1 MQRLLVPVPPESS
14 GSFQAASGTASIS
27 VVLLANEA
35 CSHPPPLPGSSRA
48 VTSKPLGRGIPG
60 QRVCQRGPF
69 RRPGVRQAHTLSLCK
84 GPQKH
89 RAREIRTGFSGTQ
102 PHTFHSSVLHLPSHE
117 GISHSCSL
125 IKMPARAALG
135 KKEDDHED
143 LGPPPG
149 PENVFKIASPWLGAP
164 RPEVGSGCRRG

>member
-1 MQRLLVPVPPESS
+1 MQRLLVPAPPESS
-14 GSFQAASGTASIS
+14 GSFQAASGTPSIS

-60 QRVCQRGPF
+60 QHVCQRGPF

-89 RAREIRTGFSGTQ
+89 RAREIRAGFPGTQ

-117 GISHSCSL
+117 GISQSFSL

-143 LGPPPG
+143 LGTPQALKMYSKSPVPG
-149 PENVFKIASPWLGAP
+149 LGP
-164 RPEVGSGCRRG
+164 QGQK